1 MIVGSIGGIKL
12 ELEDEQ
18 ISKLVKMFVK
28 ELIAE
33 SLDMYS
39 DADTMNKILETTMKM
54 SQKMYEAIEEMN
66 NGVDDTEST
75 TLSWWIGV

>member
-39 DADTMNKILETTMKM
+39 DEATMSKILETSMAM
-54 SQKMYEAIEEMN
+54 SQKMYEIIEQMN
-66 NGVDDTEST
+66 NEVDDTKST
-75 TLSWWIGV
+75 SLS

>member
-1 MIVGSIGGIKL
+1 MLIGKIGGIPL

-18 ISKLVKMFVK
+18 VSKLVKMFVK
-28 ELIAE
+28 ELISA

-39 DADTMNKILETTMKM
+39 DEATMNKILETTMAM
-54 SQKMYEAIEEMN
+54 SQKMYETIERMN

-75 TLSWWIGV
+75 TLS

>member
-39 DADTMNKILETTMKM
+39 DEAKMNKILETSMAM
-54 SQKMYEAIEEMN
+54 SQKMYEMIEKMN

-75 TLSWWIGV
+75 TLS